1 MMRQAFVYVVWSI
14 PARSVCFVCLLS
26 VQCFTADFEKKIHSR
41 KHENNLLETHKK
53 FNFVTSRG
61 QFTGKT
67 WHKIFLKQFLADF
80 KIIRDSIII
89 IKISPMCQM
98 FIKTVKKHEARRYVG
113 ISWNSNQKLAC
124 EINFHLPCRFV
135 HLTYYLSWLFLSQC
149 TATCWIKI
157 SLETDKGIWKY
168 VHLQVYHSFNNEF
181 FSYQG
186 IQYSIHE

>member
-1 MMRQAFVYVVWSI
+1 MMRQAFVYAVWSI

-80 KIIRDSIII
+80 KIIRDSIIMI
-89 IKISPMCQM
+89 TVSPMCQM
-98 FIKTVKKHEARRYVG
+98 FIKKVKKQRARKFDW
-113 ISWNSNQKLAC
+113 ISWNSNHKSPC
-124 EINFHLPCRFV
+124 EINRHLLLTQTILDWILFQFRLGTSIKPCN
-135 HLTYYLSWLFLSQC
+135 HTEIDYNALYC
-149 TATCWIKI
+149 
-157 SLETDKGIWKY
+157 
-168 VHLQVYHSFNNEF
+168 NNF
-181 FSYQG
+181 AVNA
-186 IQYSIHE
+186 I